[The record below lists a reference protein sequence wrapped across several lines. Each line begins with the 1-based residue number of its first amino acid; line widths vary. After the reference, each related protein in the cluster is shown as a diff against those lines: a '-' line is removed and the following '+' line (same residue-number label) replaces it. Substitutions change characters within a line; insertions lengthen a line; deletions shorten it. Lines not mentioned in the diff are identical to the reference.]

1 MIERLFT
8 VVRVKAATP
17 NPVPGGPVFVLAVD
31 RDDLHLEWRTCEA
44 PAVGDQF
51 VVSVRRAERS
61 GVAA

>member
-8 VVRVKAATP
+8 VVRVKAACP
-17 NPVPGGPVFVLAVD
+17 NPVAGSPVFVLAVD
-31 RDDLHLEWRTCEA
+31 RDELQLEWRTTEA

-51 VVSVRRAERS
+51 VVSVRRMEQA